1 MTDIKQYEPL
11 WGAWHVDS
19 LIGEGSF
26 GKVYKV
32 RREEF
37 GKTYYAA
44 VKMLS
49 IPQSDADI
57 RQVRGEGMDEVSIRN
72 YFHAWRIVPLSI

>member
-1 MTDIKQYEPL
+1 MTDIKKYEPL
-11 WGAWHVDS
+11 WGTWYVES

-37 GKTYYAA
+37 GNTYFSA
-44 VKMLS
+44 VKMIT
-49 IPQSDADI
+49 IPQNDADL
-57 RQVRGEGMDEVSIRN
+57 RQIKGEDMDEASLRAT
-72 YFHAWRIVPLSI
+72 FMRLLRTLSRK